1 MLAVVLLHQGE
12 KIELER
18 GGGHLVEPQKEAS
31 TTEGTVMKLGESGS
45 SVTASES
52 DLSVMG
58 ARGLLLFWVGLS
70 FLSLAT
76 SRILN
81 VEVAISTESS
91 VASLEGL

>member
-31 TTEGTVMKLGESGS
+31 TTEGTVMKLGESES

-52 DLSVMG
+52 DLSVG
-58 ARGLLLFWVGLS
+58 ARGLLLFGVGLS